1 MNLKEIKEI
10 LANHREE
17 LKERFRV
24 KEMGIFGSY
33 AKGEQ
38 TEESDLDMIVEV
50 EDEESLGGF
59 EFVGLMIDLEEYFE
73 RILGVKVHL
82 ASKSQAINS
91 DKWKYLKNDL
101 IYV

>member
-1 MNLKEIKEI
+1 
-10 LANHREE
+10 
-17 LKERFRV
+17 V

-82 ASKSQAINS
+82 ASKSQVINS